1 MKFFKDPKKWRSEL
15 AAIGLA
21 AGPVLFFLSFFVLG
35 NPNVWLLVSCI
46 PLLLPLFFGSWLKMK
61 LPALLFLVLVF
72 LVLAVCISCRE
83 ITRFDPIKVISP
95 DGKTVA
101 ILDVRGNNNCYT
113 VKLDK
118 QVFYTGASI
127 YQKARGV
134 WKNNDLFVLESS
146 DIGPTEFRRES
157 GVWKASPEDH
167 IRLTP
172 RETKD
177 AKP

>member
-1 MKFFKDPKKWRSEL
+1 MKFFKDPKNWRSEL

-21 AGPVLFFLSFFVLG
+21 AGSVLFFLSFFVLG

-61 LPALLFLVLVF
+61 LPALLLLVLTGW
-72 LVLAVCISCRE
+72 ISCRE

-127 YQKARGV
+127 YQNARGV
-134 WKNNDLFVLESS
+134 WKNNTLFVLESS

-157 GVWKASPEDH
+157 GVWKASPEDF

-172 RETKD
+172 RKTKD
-177 AKP
+177 ARP

>member
-21 AGPVLFFLSFFVLG
+21 AGSVLFFLSFFVLG

-46 PLLLPLFFGSWLKMK
+46 PLLMPLFFGSWLKMK
-61 LPALLFLVLVF
+61 LPALLFLVL
-72 LVLAVCISCRE
+72 AGWISFRE

-101 ILDVRGNNNCYT
+101 ILYVRGNNNCYT
-113 VKLDK
+113 VMLDK

-134 WKNNDLFVLESS
+134 WKNNDLFELESS
-146 DIGPTEFRRES
+146 DIGPTEFRREN
-157 GVWKASPEDH
+157 GVWKASPEEH
-167 IRLTP
+167 IRLAP
-172 RETKD
+172 RKTKD
-177 AKP
+177 ARP